1 MKKLFALLT
10 AFILLISCVYSQNT
24 SQNVT
29 SKEMPEFTI
38 SGKVIDSLSNNPLEF
53 VVIALYQTKDSIL
66 VNGTTTDI
74 NGNFVL
80 KHKGIGNFYIQVSF
94 VGYANKI
101 IPNIILNPRSG
112 NFNINIGTIK
122 LRPSAYLLQS
132 IEVVAE
138 KPMIELRADKR
149 IINVDQVLTSKG
161 AQL

>member
-80 KHKGIGNFYIQVSF
+80 KHKGIGNFI
-94 VGYANKI
+94 
-101 IPNIILNPRSG
+101 
-112 NFNINIGTIK
+112 
-122 LRPSAYLLQS
+122 
-132 IEVVAE
+132 
-138 KPMIELRADKR
+138 
-149 IINVDQVLTSKG
+149 SK
-161 AQL
+161 